1 MVLLERFGVASDV
14 ATGLMFLPALAIFIW
29 NKAQGVDRLQGLAAP
44 TLAFTAFM
52 SLGGF
57 TQYKQGAMI
66 EMLHLVG
73 LVGTLLSV
81 GWLLWFLL
89 FLGGPAKRLIDK

>member
-1 MVLLERFGVASDV
+1 MVVLGKLGVASDM
-14 ATGLMFLPALAIFIW
+14 ATGLAFLPALVIFLW
-29 NKAQGVDRLQGLAAP
+29 NRAKDRDRLQGLAAP
-44 TLAFTAFM
+44 TLAFCTFL

-57 TQYKQGAMI
+57 TQYKQGVVF
-66 EMLHLVG
+66 ETLHVVG
-73 LVGTLLSV
+73 LVGIFLSV